1 LVEVFLVLP
10 DLSRGKVEAVVRLA
24 RELPVSVLVSYSL
37 FKLKPSSLD
46 RLAVL
51 RGSAGVRVMLDSGAY
66 HLRRLGLRVGVGEY
80 ARFASRH
87 GELFDVVVAPDVPGA
102 PNATLARTLLF
113 AELYQGPFLP
123 VLQGLSVEDYVR
135 VLRWL
140 RAWGLDNGGYVGA
153 GGLDGPRR
161 SPGFVAELARRLC
174 GVGVRLHLFGAGL
187 RLYKALP
194 PEARECVWSVDT
206 GAWSMEIVYRRRSHL
221 KADGD
226 PVQLNYTAMKSYL
239 ERWHQATQATPHPQ
253 ERFPANGA

>member
-10 DLSRGKVEAVVRLA
+10 DLSRGKVEAVDRLS

-66 HLRRLGLRVGVGEY
+66 HLRRLGLRVGVREY
-80 ARFASRH
+80 ARFASKHHR
-87 GELFDVVVAPDVPGA
+87 LFDVVVAPDVPGA
-102 PNATLARTLLF
+102 PNATMARTLLF

-123 VLQGLSVEDYVR
+123 VLQGLDLEGYLGM
-135 VLRWL
+135 LRRL
-140 RAWGLDNGGYVGA
+140 RALGLDNGGYVGV

-161 SPGFVAELARRLC
+161 SPSFLAGLADRLC
-174 GVGVRLHLFGAGL
+174 MQGVRLHLFGAGL

-194 PEARECVWSVDT
+194 PEARKCVRSVDT
-206 GAWSMEIVYRRRSHL
+206 GAWSMEIVYRRRSLL

-226 PVQLNYTAMKSYL
+226 PVQLNYVAMKTYL
-239 ERWHQATQATPHPQ
+239 ERWHQATRATPHPQ
-253 ERFPANGA
+253 ERPHANGA

>member
-10 DLSRGKVEAVVRLA
+10 DLSRGKVEAVVRLS

-37 FKLKPSSLD
+37 FKLKPSSLG
-46 RLAVL
+46 RLGEL
-51 RGSAGVRVMLDSGAY
+51 RGRSGAKVMLDSGAY

-87 GELFDVVVAPDVPGA
+87 SGLFDVVVAPDVPGA

-123 VLQGLSVEDYVR
+123 VLQGLDAEGYLR
-135 VLRWL
+135 VWQRL
-140 RAWGLDNGGYVGA
+140 RARGLDNGGYVGA

-161 SPGFVAELARRLC
+161 SPGFVAELAGRLC
-174 GVGVRLHLFGAGL
+174 GVDVRLHLFGAGL
-187 RLYKALP
+187 KLYKALS
-194 PEARECVWSVDT
+194 PEARECVRSVDS
-206 GAWSMEIVYRRRSHL
+206 GAWSMEILYRRRSHL

-239 ERWHQATQATPHPQ
+239 ERWHRIQATPAPP
-253 ERFPANGA
+253 EA

>member
-10 DLSRGKVEAVVRLA
+10 DLSHGKAEAVVRLS

-46 RLAVL
+46 RLAAL
-51 RGSAGVRVMLDSGAY
+51 RGLAGVRVMLDSGAY

-87 GELFDVVVAPDVPGA
+87 GGLFDVVVAPDVPGA

-123 VLQGLSVEDYVR
+123 VLQGLDAEGYLR
-135 VLRWL
+135 VWQRL
-140 RAWGLDNGGYVGA
+140 RARGLDNGGYVGA

-161 SPGFVAELARRLC
+161 SPRFLAELAGRLC
-174 GVGVRLHLFGAGL
+174 GEGVRLHLFGAGL
-187 RLYKALP
+187 KLYKALP
-194 PEARECVWSVDT
+194 PEARECVRSVDS
-206 GAWSMEIVYRRRSHL
+206 GAWSMEILYRRRSHL

-239 ERWHQATQATPHPQ
+239 ERWHRIQATPAPP
-253 ERFPANGA
+253 EA